1 MDRLRVLAVGAH
13 PDDLEI
19 LCGGTL
25 ARYAAAGHQVFL
37 GIVTDGAAGH
47 AVIPPDELRQIRLRE
62 ATAAAEVIGAQIRF
76 LGEPDEW
83 LFHDRPTREKL
94 VELVR
99 WADPNV
105 ILTHSPDD
113 YHPDHRACS
122 DLVFAASFLSSL
134 VHILPEIPAQTQIA
148 ALFYMDSLAGAGFTP
163 EYYVDISDTY
173 ATKIEM
179 LRKHESQIK
188 WLQDHDGIDI
198 VEFVGTVAARRGLE
212 SGVERA
218 EGFRAARVWP
228 RLRPERLLP

>member
-13 PDDLEI
+13 PDDIEI

-37 GIVTDGAAGH
+37 GIITDGAAGH
-47 AVIPPDELRQIRLRE
+47 AVIAPDELRQIRQRE
-62 ATAAAEVIGAQIRF
+62 ATAAAEVLSAQIRF
-76 LGEPDEW
+76 LNEPDEW
-83 LFHDRPTREKL
+83 LFHDRPTRAKL
-94 VELVR
+94 VELIR

-105 ILTHSPDD
+105 ILTHNPDD
-113 YHPDHRACS
+113 YHPDHRVCS
-122 DLVFAASFLSSL
+122 DLVFAASFLSTL
-134 VHILPEIPAQTQIA
+134 VHILPDTPAQSQIA
-148 ALFYMDSLAGAGFTP
+148 ALFYMDSLSGAGFTP

-179 LRKHESQIK
+179 LRKHESQIR
-188 WLQDHDGIDI
+188 WLHDHDGIDI
-198 VEFVGTVAARRGLE
+198 VEFVGTVAARRGME
-212 SGVERA
+212 CGVERA